1 MIDFN
6 IINDL
11 INGFI
16 PDSLAWLSYTV
27 AGFIY
32 AFMIINLVV
41 MTTALYIW
49 FERRAMAR
57 FQSRLGPNRWGPFG
71 LLQPIADVLKLL
83 AKEDVIP
90 AVADKKLFALAPIVL
105 LFPALIV
112 FSVIPLYEDSY
123 LGRLN
128 VGVLFILGVTGVN
141 TIAILMAGWSSR
153 NKYAL
158 LGAMRGVAMLISYE
172 VPMVITLLGT
182 VLMAGSIS
190 LSGIVASQSIWFI
203 ITQPLGFLVFIIA
216 ASAEMSR
223 APFDMIESES
233 ELGAGYHTEYSG
245 IKFGILQ
252 LAEFMAPII
261 TAVLVTVLFLGGAKS
276 HFGIPGPF
284 WFAIKTFAV
293 VFVLLWVR
301 VTLPRLRVDQI
312 MAFAWKGLLPM
323 AIINTLVIAVEVYL
337 FNDSSGTVPSIQ
349 TQNLLIMA
357 VVNWIVAGL
366 TVYLI
371 SRLMI
376 KSDKRNTL
384 VQEDESDNKM
394 FINKGSTV

>member
-11 INGFI
+11 INVFI

>member
-16 PDSLAWLSYTV
+16 PDGLEWLGYTV

-32 AFMIINLVV
+32 AFMIINLVI

-49 FERRAMAR
+49 FERRTMAR

-71 LLQPIADVLKLL
+71 LFQPIADVLKLL

-112 FSVIPLYEDSY
+112 FSVIPLSEDSF
-123 LGRLN
+123 LGSLN
-128 VGVLFILGVTGVN
+128 VGVLFVLGVTGVN

-252 LAEFMAPII
+252 LAEFMAPIV
-261 TAVLVTVLFLGGAKS
+261 TAVLVTVLFLGGANS

-284 WFAIKTFAV
+284 WFALKAFAV
-293 VFVLLWVR
+293 VFFLLWVR

-337 FNDSSGTVPSIQ
+337 FNDSSGTVPSIG
-349 TQNLLIMA
+349 TQNLLIMT

-376 KSDKRNTL
+376 KSDKRNSL
-384 VQEDESDNKM
+384 VQEDENANKM

>member
-16 PDSLAWLSYTV
+16 PDGFAWLSYTV

-32 AFMIINLVV
+32 AFMIINGVI

-71 LLQPIADVLKLL
+71 LFQPIADVLKLL
-83 AKEDVIP
+83 SKEDVIP

-123 LGRLN
+123 LGSLN

-252 LAEFMAPII
+252 LAEFMAPIV

-293 VFVLLWVR
+293 VFALLWVR

-337 FNDSSGTVPSIQ
+337 FNDSSGIVPSIQ

-376 KSDKRNTL
+376 KSDKRNSV
-384 VQEDESDNKM
+384 VQEDENANKM
-394 FINKGSTV
+394 FINKGSTI

>member
-16 PDSLAWLSYTV
+16 PDSLAWLGYTV

-112 FSVIPLYEDSY
+112 FSVIPLSEDSF
-123 LGRLN
+123 LGSLN
-128 VGVLFILGVTGVN
+128 VGVLFVLGVTGVN

-252 LAEFMAPII
+252 LAEFMAPIV
-261 TAVLVTVLFLGGAKS
+261 TAVLVTVLFLGGANS

-284 WFAIKTFAV
+284 WFALKAFAV
-293 VFVLLWVR
+293 VFFLLWVR

-337 FNDSSGTVPSIQ
+337 FNDSSGTVPSIR
-349 TQNLLIMA
+349 TQNLLIMT